1 MRFMRFDLQK
11 SPLRKG
17 DVTAQNVS
25 LSVANKRM
33 LPRIVGCKRK
43 RNETM
48 GERIRINKAKTRS
61 CYRWGKE
68 AEHLTP
74 ILRLHTMPKLSGKFV
89 DQSDKISKKKLMK
102 ILQLLE
108 NTKKKLGH
116 LEQNCKCLVKYF
128 FKSANCFLVF
138 VAHCVVS
145 LNC

>member
-61 CYRWGKE
+61 CYR
-68 AEHLTP
+68 
-74 ILRLHTMPKLSGKFV
+74 
-89 DQSDKISKKKLMK
+89 
-102 ILQLLE
+102 
-108 NTKKKLGH
+108 
-116 LEQNCKCLVKYF
+116 
-128 FKSANCFLVF
+128 
-138 VAHCVVS
+138 
-145 LNC
+145 